1 MVLPI
6 VAYGHPVL
14 KKRGIELE
22 KEYANLDSLLENM
35 WETMYNANGIGL
47 AAPQVGLGVRLFL
60 IDTIQMFEKE
70 PEKGIK
76 KTFINP
82 EIIDEDGKLW
92 SYEEGCL
99 SIPHVRA
106 DVSRLS
112 KIRISYFDEN
122 FKKHIEEYDDI
133 NARVIQ
139 HEYDHIEGKLFTEKL
154 KPLKKRM
161 LKRKLEAIRTG
172 NVRTDYRMKF
182 YRV

>member
-14 KKRGIELE
+14 KKKGIELE
-22 KEYANLDSLLENM
+22 KDYANLDSLLENM

-76 KTFINP
+76 KAFINP
-82 EIIDEDGKLW
+82 EIIEEDGKPW

-182 YRV
+182 YRT